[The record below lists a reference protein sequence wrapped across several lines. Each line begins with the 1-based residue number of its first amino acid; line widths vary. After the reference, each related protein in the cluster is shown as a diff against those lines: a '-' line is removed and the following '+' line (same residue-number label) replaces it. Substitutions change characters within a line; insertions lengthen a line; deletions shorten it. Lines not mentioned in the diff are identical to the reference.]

1 MWNLLVIA
9 VSVNIFVLAV
19 LLIAAFLL
27 GYIVR
32 TSLVR
37 KCKERIFELER
48 DMLRDNARILE
59 LEKEKADLLNSSSS
73 TVRK

>member
-9 VSVNIFVLAV
+9 VSVNIFVLGV
-19 LLIAAFLL
+19 LLFAAFLL

>member
-1 MWNLLVIA
+1 MMWNLLAIA
-9 VSVNIFVLAV
+9 VSVNIFVMAV
-19 LLIAAFLL
+19 LLIGAFLL

-37 KCKERIFELER
+37 KCKEKIFELER

-59 LEKEKADLLNSSSS
+59 LEKEKADLLNSS
-73 TVRK
+73 VRK

>member
-1 MWNLLVIA
+1 MWNLLAIA

-37 KCKERIFELER
+37 KCKEKIFELER

-59 LEKEKADLLNSSSS
+59 LEKEKADLLNSSM
-73 TVRK
+73 RK

>member
-1 MWNLLVIA
+1 MWNLLAIA

-37 KCKERIFELER
+37 KCKEKIFELER

-59 LEKEKADLLNSSSS
+59 LEKEKADLLNSS
-73 TVRK
+73 VRK

>member
-59 LEKEKADLLNSSSS
+59 LEKEKADLMNSAS
-73 TVRK
+73 VRK

>member
-9 VSVNIFVLAV
+9 VSVNIFVLGV
-19 LLIAAFLL
+19 LLFAAFLL

-59 LEKEKADLLNSSSS
+59 LEKEKADLLNSSS
-73 TVRK
+73 VRK

>member
-1 MWNLLVIA
+1 MMWNLLAIA

-19 LLIAAFLL
+19 LLIGAFLL

-37 KCKERIFELER
+37 KCKEKIFELER

-59 LEKEKADLLNSSSS
+59 LEKEKADLLNSS
-73 TVRK
+73 VRK